1 MVERRQKSDN
11 RVHRSGRPNPMDDVT
26 TLIARI
32 DSLLESPSEA
42 DNEDV
47 RAHMEVTL
55 TDGYAAALALE
66 AEHWRLQRRIGAIA
80 AELAEGR
87 RRAHTKELAA
97 LARRLAAAEQEL
109 EALRETLASLRDRI
123 ALAAHAA

>member
-1 MVERRQKSDN
+1 
-11 RVHRSGRPNPMDDVT
+11 MDDVT

-42 DNEDV
+42 DDADV
-47 RAHMEVTL
+47 RAHMEMTL
-55 TDGYAAALALE
+55 TDGYAAAMALE

-80 AELAEGR
+80 AELAQGR
-87 RRAHTKELAA
+87 RKGHTKELAA
-97 LARRLAAAEQEL
+97 LARRLAAAEEEL

>member
-55 TDGYAAALALE
+55 TDGYAA
-66 AEHWRLQRRIGAIA
+66 EHGRLQRRIGAIA

>member
-1 MVERRQKSDN
+1 
-11 RVHRSGRPNPMDDVT
+11 MDDVS
-26 TLIARI
+26 TLIAHI
-32 DSLLESPSEA
+32 DSLLESPSEPVDA
-42 DNEDV
+42 DV

-80 AELAEGR
+80 AELADGR
-87 RRAHTKELAA
+87 KRARTKELGS
-97 LARRLAAAEQEL
+97 LACRLAAAEQEL
-109 EALRETLASLRDRI
+109 GSLRETLVSLRDRI

>member
-1 MVERRQKSDN
+1 
-11 RVHRSGRPNPMDDVT
+11 MDDVS
-26 TLIARI
+26 TLISRI

-42 DNEDV
+42 DSADV
-47 RAHMEVTL
+47 RAHMELTL

-80 AELAEGR
+80 SELADGR
-87 RRAHTKELAA
+87 TRARTKELAA
-97 LARRLAAAEQEL
+97 LARRLSAAEGEL
-109 EALRETLASLRDRI
+109 ESLRETLVSLRNRI

>member
-1 MVERRQKSDN
+1 
-11 RVHRSGRPNPMDDVT
+11 MDDVS
-26 TLIARI
+26 TLISRI

-42 DNEDV
+42 DSADV
-47 RAHMEVTL
+47 RAHMELTL

-80 AELAEGR
+80 SELADGR
-87 RRAHTKELAA
+87 KRARTKELAA
-97 LARRLAAAEQEL
+97 LARRLSAAEGEL
-109 EALRETLASLRDRI
+109 ESLRETLVSLRNRI